1 MFLTYIETIKN
12 GKIITDSNI
21 KCDRCNRTNGISYIT
36 YKNTDLCFTCVEILN
51 IIDNKPPVDI
61 LVRMEIDIY
70 KKDYNIIPN
79 DDKRNEIIRD
89 HIKIKNITQFCIVD
103 KFNDIFK
110 VSINNKIYDLTE
122 DEIILNYWN
131 YLSYNDKVYFKSNNL
146 TK

>member
-89 HIKIKNITQFCIVD
+89 RIKIKNII
-103 KFNDIFK
+103 
-110 VSINNKIYDLTE
+110 
-122 DEIILNYWN
+122 
-131 YLSYNDKVYFKSNNL
+131 
-146 TK
+146 